1 MEGGHDCHGLH
12 SHLHKHQNAPE
23 AVAALYGRV
32 SMLDHYIGKTL
43 DKLEELGLTD
53 DTLVIFTTDHGDFF
67 GQHGLRGKG
76 AFHFEDMIKLP
87 FIARLPGVIE
97 AGKRTDAMMTLVDL
111 APTFLDMAGLKI
123 PRAMTGWSQK
133 AVLEGSRDAV
143 RDHIIV
149 ENHHQPTTLHLKT
162 YVDARYKLTVYYNQ
176 SYGELF
182 DLQEDP
188 GEVNNLWDDPPSQ
201 ELKKDLLLK
210 YVHAELGKEPMWMP
224 RLSTA

>member
-1 MEGGHDCHGLH
+1 
-12 SHLHKHQNAPE
+12 
-23 AVAALYGRV
+23 
-32 SMLDHYIGKTL
+32 
-43 DKLEELGLTD
+43 
-53 DTLVIFTTDHGDFF
+53 
-67 GQHGLRGKG
+67 
-76 AFHFEDMIKLP
+76 MIKLP

-97 AGKRTDAMMTLVDL
+97 PGTRTDAMLSLVDL
-111 APTFLDMAGLKI
+111 APTFLDMAGIDI
-123 PRAMTGWSQK
+123 PRCMTGKSQK
-133 AVLEGSRDAV
+133 PVMEGKANAV
-143 RDHIIV
+143 RDHVIV

-182 DLQEDP
+182 DLEADP
-188 GEVNNLWDDPPSQ
+188 GEVNNLWDDPGSQ